1 MVVLGGKDQTS
12 TASARLNRSR
22 RVRLAGLVVGMV
34 LVMTGCV
41 VPRIPGSSAS
51 AMTSDQTHAYDLVN
65 ATRAQ
70 YGLRGLAIDWDA
82 RSKAQSWAQH
92 LASIGYLKH
101 SNLASGIGGTW
112 VAIGENVGFGGSI
125 QAVHNAYM
133 NSPPTGR
140 TSWRAGGPGWAPA
153 SPTRAGS
160 PTQSWYSS
168 SADPTTSDHRRRRQV
183 SGADQRSFA
192 GSGLAGSP
200 KD

>member
-1 MVVLGGKDQTS
+1 
-12 TASARLNRSR
+12 
-22 RVRLAGLVVGMV
+22 MV

-51 AMTSDQTHAYDLVN
+51 AMTSDQTHASDLVN

-133 NSPPTGR
+133 NSPPHRANIVEGRWTGLG
-140 TSWRAGGPGWAPA
+140 TGVAYAGGL
-153 SPTRAGS
+153 TYTVLVFIER
-160 PTQSWYSS
+160 
-168 SADPTTSDHRRRRQV
+168 
-183 SGADQRSFA
+183 
-192 GSGLAGSP
+192 
-200 KD
+200 